1 MEIAEN
7 NNEEPMVVDLSD
19 SPEAQVVPV
28 SSSPTKKEK
37 AADHESAS
45 KLSGWV
51 ETPTKKKEKSDKSG
65 TSEKKKS
72 SSSSKKSKSKSPSKT
87 SKASKSPANGGA
99 EAKTPSSKSKKS
111 KENGEA
117 KTPASKSKKDKDGT
131 SSEAASSSKKK
142 RAGAATP
149 TSAAKRKKI
158 AELEG
163 QVCVANVRELVSLAV
178 TGYPGLQIAEMARHV
193 EQMHKEQAKIEGI
206 LKGAETR
213 RLKAGIKFP
222 IKDDLI
228 PTMCPTALPLG
239 IPDPKYPYDVPMDL
253 FGDILSIW
261 DFFNTFK

>member
-37 AADHESAS
+37 AAEHESAS

-99 EAKTPSSKSKKS
+99 GAKTPSSKSKMS

-131 SSEAASSSKKK
+131 SSEAVSSSKKK
-142 RAGAATP
+142 RPGTATP

-163 QVCVANVRELVSLAV
+163 QVCVATSWSLAV
-178 TGYPGLQIAEMARHV
+178 TVFPGLQIAERPTLV
-193 EQMHKEQAKIEGI
+193 HKNHQHNDKIEGI